1 LRAMRNNMGG
11 NAYPQIS
18 PTFQQVL

>member
-18 PTFQQVL
+18 PTFQQV